1 MKLLFHPYI
10 IALWTSALA
19 FFARWLMDPYLG
31 STVPFVTF
39 FISTTICVW
48 FGNNKSGLI
57 AITLGFLGSLYF
69 AHADGLTTLAIIL
82 SSICYFIMVGIKL
95 TFAHQMRKATVKIAK
110 QKDEI
115 AKQKDNL
122 ENVVKKRT
130 TELQET
136 VDELTRS
143 NEELGK
149 FAYVA
154 SHDLK
159 APLRAVTNLVS
170 WISEDVKEGKDVA
183 KYVATLNGR
192 VKRMEA
198 LINGLLE
205 YSRVGR
211 MHTETEL
218 IDINEIIKKLQEDYP
233 ETAQKI
239 IIESKL
245 PVINFNTV
253 RIGQVFS
260 NLIGNAFKHHHDV
273 QNAIVKVS
281 CKEVGDDWVFCIED
295 NGPGIDAQYWDKI
308 FEIFQTLK
316 PRDEVESTGIGL
328 AIVKKII
335 EDCDGRIWIES
346 YIDEGSKFYFSIHK

>member
-95 TFAHQMRKATVKIAK
+95 TFAHQMRKATV
-110 QKDEI
+110 EI

-143 NEELGK
+143 NEEL
-149 FAYVA
+149 
-154 SHDLK
+154 
-159 APLRAVTNLVS
+159 
-170 WISEDVKEGKDVA
+170 
-183 KYVATLNGR
+183 
-192 VKRMEA
+192 
-198 LINGLLE
+198 
-205 YSRVGR
+205 
-211 MHTETEL
+211 
-218 IDINEIIKKLQEDYP
+218 
-233 ETAQKI
+233 
-239 IIESKL
+239 SKL
-245 PVINFNTV
+245 
-253 RIGQVFS
+253 
-260 NLIGNAFKHHHDV
+260 K
-273 QNAIVKVS
+273 
-281 CKEVGDDWVFCIED
+281 
-295 NGPGIDAQYWDKI
+295 GIK
-308 FEIFQTLK
+308 
-316 PRDEVESTGIGL
+316 
-328 AIVKKII
+328 
-335 EDCDGRIWIES
+335 
-346 YIDEGSKFYFSIHK
+346 

>member
-1 MKLLFHPYI
+1 
-10 IALWTSALA
+10 
-19 FFARWLMDPYLG
+19 
-31 STVPFVTF
+31 
-39 FISTTICVW
+39 
-48 FGNNKSGLI
+48 
-57 AITLGFLGSLYF
+57 
-69 AHADGLTTLAIIL
+69 
-82 SSICYFIMVGIKL
+82 
-95 TFAHQMRKATVKIAK
+95 
-110 QKDEI
+110 
-115 AKQKDNL
+115 
-122 ENVVKKRT
+122 
-130 TELQET
+130 
-136 VDELTRS
+136 
-143 NEELGK
+143 
-149 FAYVA
+149 
-154 SHDLK
+154 
-159 APLRAVTNLVS
+159 
-170 WISEDVKEGKDVA
+170 
-183 KYVATLNGR
+183 
-192 VKRMEA
+192 MEA

-335 EDCDGRIWIES
+335 EDYDGRIWIES
-346 YIDEGSKFYFSIHK
+346 YINKGSKFYFSIRK